1 MKMRVTLLFVAAMVF
16 LFVGGCEM
24 DAERPSLSAA
34 SAESQEESEQSESE
48 MSFVSTAEPYEDVDK
63 PSMHLEK
70 MAYKEDETVCIS
82 YQNTD
87 EKDWIGFYAEGA
99 DPGTVYAIVWK
110 YTAGEAGTVEFPA
123 SQIGNPG
130 NYWVFLCDN
139 DGYKVLD
146 MKEITLLDNDPGD
159 YGVQAAYL
167 RAESGDGGSHIEIDV
182 DPSSELTLDYRFYW
196 SRNNVRLEDY
206 EPIYTVSHSG
216 SEAFTVV
223 FNDCLFMP
231 DDADGIEISVNKG
244 ASSSYYIDVSDEWKA
259 PASQLLYKF
268 NVLTDLHIIADRPQ
282 HVSHLSGAL
291 ADIIA
296 QGGSTAIFTVGD
308 NTDQGTE
315 ADYALLLETI
325 EGAGALLPD
334 VYYAVGNHDIV
345 YNNGAGYDRQIALFC
360 EKTGMPGAYYAVEIN
375 GTHFIVLGSDTA
387 VGEGTVGEAQL
398 AWLRT
403 ELAKTDPN
411 EPVFCFL
418 HQPLIDT
425 VSGSLYSQ
433 DNEIQDWYGIVQTAD
448 EIREILKGYPN
459 ALLFS
464 GHTHWTLESK
474 QPILYGCGRDATFV
488 NCAAVGYLWND
499 QDEAAGGSEGYYVEV
514 YEDYILLRGREFLK
528 GKWCAA
534 AQFLIPVTRAA
545 G

>member
-196 SRNNVRLEDY
+196 SRNNVRLED
-206 EPIYTVSHSG
+206 
-216 SEAFTVV
+216 
-223 FNDCLFMP
+223 
-231 DDADGIEISVNKG
+231 
-244 ASSSYYIDVSDEWKA
+244 
-259 PASQLLYKF
+259 
-268 NVLTDLHIIADRPQ
+268 
-282 HVSHLSGAL
+282 
-291 ADIIA
+291 
-296 QGGSTAIFTVGD
+296 VGL
-308 NTDQGTE
+308 Q
-315 ADYALLLETI
+315 
-325 EGAGALLPD
+325 
-334 VYYAVGNHDIV
+334 
-345 YNNGAGYDRQIALFC
+345 
-360 EKTGMPGAYYAVEIN
+360 
-375 GTHFIVLGSDTA
+375 
-387 VGEGTVGEAQL
+387 
-398 AWLRT
+398 
-403 ELAKTDPN
+403 
-411 EPVFCFL
+411 
-418 HQPLIDT
+418 
-425 VSGSLYSQ
+425 
-433 DNEIQDWYGIVQTAD
+433 
-448 EIREILKGYPN
+448 
-459 ALLFS
+459 
-464 GHTHWTLESK
+464 
-474 QPILYGCGRDATFV
+474 
-488 NCAAVGYLWND
+488 
-499 QDEAAGGSEGYYVEV
+499 
-514 YEDYILLRGREFLK
+514 
-528 GKWCAA
+528 
-534 AQFLIPVTRAA
+534 
-545 G
+545 